1 MAIKRLPR
9 WNITTMRK
17 YRTSSPKIAP
27 CLRGRA
33 LLPNSARETTPMT
46 SRIIGY
52 YLTSK
57 GHCLSSLRLNKIKS
71 QHMISMFTIWRA
83 TCTINFPHNTLI
95 CINKISSMDTLIKG
109 LRHPNTMDKMT
120 RNYFRI
126 SQINIMCRITPRPQK
141 SLMILK
147 FHSQGRIT
155 LLIVPKSARN
165 ITALKNSV
173 NINKFSKY
181 HRQRKAQI
189 LSQNFPTILTWMKD
203 LRFFKQWKSLEK
215 VYNRK
220 FTLHLTN
227 PVKMT

>member
-57 GHCLSSLRLNKIKS
+57 GHCLSSLRLKS
-71 QHMISMFTIWRA
+71 QHMISMSTIWRA
-83 TCTINFPHNTLI
+83 TCTINLPHNTLI
-95 CINKISSMDTLIKG
+95 CINKISSMGTLIKG

-120 RNYFRI
+120 HNYFRI

-141 SLMILK
+141 NLMILK

-155 LLIVPKSARN
+155 SLIVPKSARN
-165 ITALKNSV
+165 ITALKN
-173 NINKFSKY
+173 
-181 HRQRKAQI
+181 
-189 LSQNFPTILTWMKD
+189 
-203 LRFFKQWKSLEK
+203 
-215 VYNRK
+215 
-220 FTLHLTN
+220 
-227 PVKMT
+227 